1 MWVLIIIVKHVLTA
15 AGPVHSSPI
24 DTIHLLC
31 YNLLST
37 VSTLVTTAVTKLGLT
52 NLPPPPMTV
61 FCQRTSGTYVIAMSK
76 PSAPK
81 SDRLGLAN
89 LDVIDTNYHPPP
101 CCVPILSSLSLP
113 SLFVFLFSLSF
124 FLSNSSTCSNS
135 RSSIRIGVT
144 FKAVCWLQVNSFP

>member
-1 MWVLIIIVKHVLTA
+1 MWVLIIIVKHALTA

-52 NLPPPPMTV
+52 DLPPPPMIV
-61 FCQRTSGTYVIAMSK
+61 FCQQTSGTYVIAMSK

-89 LDVIDTNYHPPP
+89 LDVTDTHYHPPS

-113 SLFVFLFSLSF
+113 SLFVCLSLCF
-124 FLSNSSTCSNS
+124 VFLS
-135 RSSIRIGVT
+135 RQQ
-144 FKAVCWLQVNSFP
+144 KQQ